1 MSLLCALCYKCI
13 YKVFERGEIKLKLAI
28 GSDHAGFN
36 LKEAVKKH
44 LDKKGIEYKDFGTYS
59 EESCDYPDI
68 AKDVALA
75 VKNGQYDFGILICG
89 TGIGISI
96 AANKVRGIRAA
107 LCHDTFS
114 AKAARAHN
122 NANILAM
129 GARVIGEGLAC
140 EIVDAFLSSAF
151 EGGRHQR
158 RVDKIHLIEDEQ
170 Q

>member
-1 MSLLCALCYKCI
+1 M
-13 YKVFERGEIKLKLAI
+13 KLKLAI
-28 GSDHAGFN
+28 GADHAGFR

-44 LDKKGIEYKDFGTYS
+44 LDKRGIEYKDFGTYS

-68 AKDVALA
+68 ARDVAVA
-75 VKNGQYDFGILICG
+75 VKKGEFDFGILICG

-96 AANKVRGIRAA
+96 AANKIKGIRAA

-140 EIVDAFLSSAF
+140 EIVDRFLSAQF

-158 RVDKIHLIEDEQ
+158 RVDKIHEIENGQD
-170 Q
+170 

>member
-1 MSLLCALCYKCI
+1 MKI
-13 YKVFERGEIKLKLAI
+13 AI
-28 GSDHAGFN
+28 GSDHAGFS
-36 LKEAVKKH
+36 LKEAIKKH
-44 LDKKGIEYKDFGTYS
+44 LEKKGVEYKDFGTYS
-59 EESCDYPDI
+59 QESCDYPDI

-75 VKNGQYDFGILICG
+75 VKNGHFDFGILICG

-140 EIVDAFLSSAF
+140 EIVDAFLSSTF

-170 Q
+170 R